1 VLNTVSIVRQSWK
14 GKAGLE
20 SPIPFWRPEA
30 LDRGYGFIVVLSK
43 DCQKISD
50 RLTKKK
56 EIGMNTSNYSTLIAQ
71 DLAAIGWR
79 IPSKPVQFESGE
91 VTTQPELV
99 PILPPGRWLRVQ
111 PNQCALITHP
121 TGRVLTCPTGE
132 HYLRWSASLYTL
144 QFYDLRQQ
152 TSYFPEIRSVSSD
165 AWDVEFN
172 NMQVLWKVLVPAQIM
187 HIPNPRAVVEAICRS
202 AVINFIR
209 TTPHDELVST
219 PGELPLATVG
229 IADQIKSALIANP
242 SLSGFEIMAVLI
254 MEIKGD
260 RRRTEVVQKSIVRKT
275 EIDQDVM
282 IQREQARLAGE
293 KLKLEQEF
301 ANRSQALALKK
312 AETKRLEAEEEERLR
327 LRKAEITAIEAK
339 TARDAQL
346 QAVQIQQLAEQQRM
360 QHEQIM
366 KAMEVRGQAFGQLA
380 SAIFQMTNNT
390 GGIQRGFDGNNQ
402 ETLVRALEALAN
414 MPTVS
419 FGTTPMLSP
428 QEEDRPMSLHD
439 RIVAELHQ
447 VQKLPGT
454 ESAGTKEIEPG
465 FEQVEILFQNL
476 HIFIVCGEDYPNVR
490 PIKIEAQQSGT
501 LTYKQISL
509 EWVDGMNLRQIV
521 LEVASRLLSNKYINT
536 LLKNNGNGNGHKNA
550 KSLAV

>member
-1 VLNTVSIVRQSWK
+1 
-14 GKAGLE
+14 
-20 SPIPFWRPEA
+20 
-30 LDRGYGFIVVLSK
+30 
-43 DCQKISD
+43 
-50 RLTKKK
+50 
-56 EIGMNTSNYSTLIAQ
+56 MNTSNHSTLFAQ
-71 DLAAIGWR
+71 ELATIQRR
-79 IPSKPVQFESGE
+79 IPSNPVQFHPGE
-91 VTTQPELV
+91 IATQPELV
-99 PILPPGRWLRVQ
+99 PILPPGKWLRVQ
-111 PNQCALITHP
+111 PNQCALVTHP
-121 TGRVLTCPTGE
+121 TGRILTCPTGE

-165 AWDVEFN
+165 AWDVEFTS
-172 NMQVLWKVLVPAQIM
+172 MQVLWRVHVPTQIM
-187 HIPNPRAVVEAICRS
+187 NIPDHRAVVEAICRS
-202 AVINFIR
+202 TVINFIR

-219 PGELPLATVG
+219 PGELPLSTAG
-229 IADQIKSALIANP
+229 IADQIKSALMANET
-242 SLSGFEIMAVLI
+242 LLGFEIVTVLI

-282 IQREQARLAGE
+282 LQREQARLAGE

-327 LRKAEITAIEAK
+327 LRQAEITAIEAR
-339 TARDAQL
+339 TAREAQL

-360 QHEQIM
+360 QHEQII

-380 SAIFQMTNNT
+380 SAIFQMTNNN
-390 GGIQRGFDGNNQ
+390 GGIQRGFDGSNQ
-402 ETLVRALEALAN
+402 ETLVKALEALAN

-419 FGTTPMLSP
+419 FGPTPVLLP
-428 QEEDRPMSLHD
+428 QEKEDEKQVSLHD
-439 RIVAELHQ
+439 RIVAELYD

-454 ESAGTKEIEPG
+454 ESVGVKEIEPG
-465 FEQVEILFQNL
+465 FEQAEIHFQEL
-476 HIFIVCGEDYPNVR
+476 HIFIVCGEDYPTAP
-490 PIKIEAQQSGT
+490 PIKVEAQRSGS

-509 EWVDGMNLRQIV
+509 EWIEGMNLRQIV
-521 LEVASRLLSNKYINT
+521 LETASRMLSNKYITT